1 MRKYI
6 LNFSVLSSLF
16 GAIGLTRA
24 TVSGPRNYRL
34 VLLWVAWAV
43 NVAIAVAAVHEAAK
57 ENELEEW

>member
-16 GAIGLTRA
+16 GAIGLGRA
-24 TVSGPRNYRL
+24 TASGPRNYRL

-43 NVAIAVAAVHEAAK
+43 NVAIAIAAVHEAAK